1 MTNEYSNL
9 FYLEAVSNM
18 QGTGN
23 AVEMYMIK
31 SDDSNCAFH
40 ICHDI
45 NVFRLAT
52 VPFIMAMVSM
62 CLDLQ
67 LCLS

>member
-1 MTNEYSNL
+1 MTYEYSNP

-23 AVEMYMIK
+23 AVEMYMII
-31 SDDSNCAFH
+31 SDDSNCAFYNG
-40 ICHDI
+40 HDI

-52 VPFIMAMVSM
+52 SPFIMAMLPWYQCV
-62 CLDLQ
+62 
-67 LCLS
+67 